1 MMRSH
6 GFFLCRCLS
15 IAELEFWNNLSVQG
29 KANAKDGEHM
39 KSKGIKVNLFFD
51 RKGVTLQEIMRKHLE
66 KSAQI
71 LYNIYDK

>member
-1 MMRSH
+1 
-6 GFFLCRCLS
+6 
-15 IAELEFWNNLSVQG
+15 
-29 KANAKDGEHM
+29 M